1 MVFSLVQKIRPFVL
15 ADSDQ
20 LIELWKGLQISQVDP
35 LVGEPAH
42 LTTEENVARF
52 REFVTMLHKEDKN
65 QILVAELDGKL
76 IGYTISRKQVD
87 FPLET
92 TYKWAVITDLFIH
105 PEHRRKGI
113 ATELLQRNIQYLKSS
128 GVTHVRINVLQ
139 NNKVAISLYHKFGF
153 EDHTLTLQ
161 KRTSMCT

>member
-1 MVFSLVQKIRPFVL
+1 
-15 ADSDQ
+15 
-20 LIELWKGLQISQVDP
+20 
-35 LVGEPAH
+35 
-42 LTTEENVARF
+42 
-52 REFVTMLHKEDKN
+52 MLHKEDKN

>member
-1 MVFSLVQKIRPFVL
+1 MPRIRPFVL
-15 ADSDQ
+15 ADLDQ

-35 LVGEPAH
+35 LMDEPAH
-42 LTTEENVARF
+42 LTTEENVARC
-52 REFVTMLHKEDKN
+52 REFVTTVHGEDKN

-76 IGYTISRKQVD
+76 IGYTIFRKQVD

-92 TYKWAVITDLFIH
+92 AYKWAMITDLCIS

-113 ATELLQRNIQYLKSS
+113 ATELLQRSIQHLKSS

-139 NNKVAISLYHKFGF
+139 NNKAAISLYHKLGF

-161 KRTSMCT
+161 KRTSACT